1 MTLYYGDKAAD
12 RQANEAEHDDFRS
25 PYQRGGIIFDAPKY
39 VPAIWGVGHD
49 VLWSE
54 GEPLIIAGP
63 PGVGKTTIAQQLAL
77 ALAGVGPAAVFGFP
91 VTPTRGRTLYVA
103 ADRPKQALRSFRR
116 MVWPDHRSRL
126 DAMLVIW
133 TGPFNALADRERF
146 LAELRDEGIGTV
158 IFDSIKDV
166 AGDVS
171 DGNVGAEFNR
181 TMQILIAAGIEV
193 VALHHNRKAQEGNR
207 KPKRL
212 DDLYGSTWI
221 AAGAGSVVYLFGEAG
236 DCEVELLHLKQPD
249 DVVGPLTVVHD
260 HERGIST
267 VLDEDAEEREALRV
281 ACVAVLDEVG
291 HPLGRDPLL
300 KRARDRGIEGSNERL
315 RDLLTAIAKAADS
328 GIDSTDA
335 GYVKTPLAG
344 NRGQGPATPPAG
356 PGREAP
362 SPPTGVEN
370 GAIPGRAA
378 PANPLFGDNRNDEG
392 EE

>member
-166 AGDVS
+166 AADVS

-193 VALHHNRKAQEGNR
+193 VALHHNR
-207 KPKRL
+207 RL
-212 DDLYGSTWI
+212 RRATASRSASTTSTARPGSPPAPGRSSTSSARPVTARSSCSI
-221 AAGAGSVVYLFGEAG
+221 
-236 DCEVELLHLKQPD
+236 KQLD
-249 DVVGPLTVVHD
+249 DVVGPSTVVHD

-267 VLDEDAEEREALRV
+267 VLDEHAEEREALRV
-281 ACVAVLDEVG
+281 A
-291 HPLGRDPLL
+291 
-300 KRARDRGIEGSNERL
+300 
-315 RDLLTAIAKAADS
+315 
-328 GIDSTDA
+328 
-335 GYVKTPLAG
+335 
-344 NRGQGPATPPAG
+344 
-356 PGREAP
+356 
-362 SPPTGVEN
+362 
-370 GAIPGRAA
+370 
-378 PANPLFGDNRNDEG
+378 
-392 EE
+392 